1 MLDAILRQFVLFLL
15 RLRYRMRV
23 QGLDDVAA
31 RGREG
36 ILFLPNHPAL
46 IDPIILMAVLNNSF
60 HARALADAS
69 QVDRFFIR
77 TLAARAGVRTIPDM
91 DTSSVATGR
100 HVQRQLAAC
109 MDDLR
114 QGHCMLLYPAGRIK
128 RSRLEKLGANSAVEA
143 ILRQMPDVRVVLV
156 RTTGLWGSRFGWA
169 TGRAPSVAQ
178 VLRRGLWG
186 LLASGVLFMPRRD
199 VTIELAE
206 PADLPRH
213 ADRNTINRF
222 LEKFYNADA
231 PPAMYVPLT
240 PWERPGRRVM
250 PEPASRDRA
259 GEELAIP
266 TTTRAAVLEF
276 LADRAGVRSVRE
288 DARLAEDLG
297 LDSLARVELATWLEK
312 EFGVQPAPPE
322 ALVTVADVLLTAAG
336 QATGAGQARVAAA
349 PPAWFAVKRPD
360 ERVSVPLG
368 RHVCTPA
375 TAANAA
381 AVPPGETITQAF
393 LSQARRLPSQV
404 AVADQASGALTY
416 RQLVRGCLALQPALR
431 ALPGERLGLL
441 LPASA
446 GADLAYLATL
456 FAGKTPVMVNWT
468 VGLEVVANWLDRLG
482 VRRVL
487 TSRVFIH
494 RLRDQGQTLPGVE
507 DRFVYLE
514 DLRKSLTTGRK
525 LAAAA
530 AARTGRWS
538 ALEHADVP
546 ATAAIL
552 FTSGSEKLPKAVPLT
567 HANLLANVRA
577 SLEAVDIRR
586 RDAILGMLPPFH
598 AFGLMVTTVLP
609 LVAGARVVHW
619 PNPLDAPGLAAVTE
633 TFRPTLLIGTP
644 TFLGGVVRAAAPRQL
659 DSLRLIVTG
668 ADRCPER
675 LYERLAAAC
684 PGATVLEGYGVTEC
698 SPIVAV
704 NRVEDHRPQTIG
716 KPLPGFEIA
725 IIPQGEDLAAIATAA
740 NAAAVPPTVQSPGN
754 ALPGLSAPS
763 TAGLLLVRGPSVFG
777 GYIGD
782 APSPFVQHD
791 GRTWYNTGD
800 IVRQDADGTLAFV
813 GRVKRFVKLGGEMIS
828 LTAIEAALE
837 AHYPPQEREGKP
849 PAPTI
854 AVTTTGEEGAC
865 EIVLFTTQALDRQH
879 VNNLIRQAGLSPL
892 HNIRRVVRVEEIPL
906 LGTGKTNYWGLSAER

>member
-1 MLDAILRQFVLFLL
+1 MLDTILRQFVLFLL
-15 RLRYRMRV
+15 RLRYRIRV

-91 DTSSVATGR
+91 DTSSVSTGR

-128 RSRLEKLGANSAVEA
+128 RSRLEQLGANSAVEA
-143 ILRQMPDVRVVLV
+143 ILRQMPEVRVVLV

-169 TGRAPSVAQ
+169 TGRAPSVGH

-186 LLASGVLFMPRRD
+186 MLASGVFFMPRRD

-250 PEPASRDRA
+250 PEPASRDRG
-259 GEELAIP
+259 GEELIIP
-266 TTTRAAVLEF
+266 TATRAAVLEF

-297 LDSLARVELATWLEK
+297 MDSLARAELATWLEK
-312 EFGVQPAPPE
+312 EFGVPPAPPE
-322 ALVTVADVLLTAAG
+322 TLVTVADVLLTAAG

-349 PPAWFAVKRPD
+349 PPAWFVVDRPD
-360 ERVSVPLG
+360 DR
-368 RHVCTPA
+368 T
-375 TAANAA
+375 
-381 AVPPGETITQAF
+381 AVPQGETITHAF
-393 LSQARRLPSQV
+393 LQQARRFPSQV
-404 AVADQASGALTY
+404 AVADQASGVLTY
-416 RQLVRGCLALQPALR
+416 RQIVRACLALQPALR

-446 GADLAYLATL
+446 AADLSYLATL

-468 VGLEVVANWLDRLG
+468 IGPEVVANWLDRLG
-482 VRRVL
+482 VQRVL
-487 TSRVFIH
+487 TSRVFIQ
-494 RLRDQGQTLPGVE
+494 RLREQGQTLPGVE

-525 LAAAA
+525 LAAAV
-530 AARTGRWS
+530 AARTGQWS
-538 ALEHADVP
+538 ALEHASVP

-586 RDAILGMLPPFH
+586 HDALLGMLPPFH

-633 TFRPTLLIGTP
+633 TFRPTLLVGTP
-644 TFLGGVVRAAAPRQL
+644 TFLGGVVRAATPGQL

-725 IIPQGEDLAAIATAA
+725 IIPQEEH
-740 NAAAVPPTVQSPGN
+740 PVQTH
-754 ALPGLSAPS
+754 APHG
-763 TAGLLLVRGPSVFG
+763 AGLLLVRGPSVFG

-782 APSPFVQHD
+782 AASPFVQHD
-791 GRTWYNTGD
+791 GRAWYNTGD
-800 IVRQDADGTLAFV
+800 IVRQDADGTLVFV

-837 AHYPPQEREGKP
+837 TYYPPQEREGKP

-854 AVTTTGEEGAC
+854 AVTTAGEEGAY
-865 EIVLFTTQALDRQH
+865 EIVLFSTQDLDRQV
-879 VNNLIRQAGLSPL
+879 VNNLLRQAGLSPL
-892 HNIRRVVRVEEIPL
+892 HNIRRVVKVEEIPL
-906 LGTGKTNYWGLSAER
+906 LGTGKTNYRGLPIDR